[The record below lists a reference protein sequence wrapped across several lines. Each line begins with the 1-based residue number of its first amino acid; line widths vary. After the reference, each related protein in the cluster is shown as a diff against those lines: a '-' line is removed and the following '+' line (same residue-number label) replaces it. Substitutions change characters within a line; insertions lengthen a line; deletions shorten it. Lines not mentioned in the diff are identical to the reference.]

1 MNMQLTGSR
10 PPPEM
15 VLPRRLL
22 HWAETRGSAIA
33 LRQKEY
39 GIWQAHD
46 WAEYARMARHFG
58 LGLVALGL
66 TPGEHVA
73 MLSESRREWVVAQ
86 LGTNLVGGVA
96 VGIYPTESAN
106 EVDYLLTK
114 ADVTIL
120 VCEDQEQFDKA
131 LAIRSNLAKLRSI
144 VVMDPEGIE
153 INEGDV
159 HSFEAVLALG
169 AREEERQPD
178 LIERR
183 VGRLTPEDPALMVFT
198 SGSTGR
204 PKAAVL
210 TYRNINAS
218 GDAVAAAYGIHEG
231 DSVVSYLPLCHVAE
245 QIFTVHLP
253 LSVGYTVNFAE
264 SLRTVQSDMREI
276 GPTLFLG
283 VPRIWEKMHASISI
297 KIMETG
303 PLPRRIFQAALAVLR
318 PLANRPRGQWSLI
331 DRLHYGVWYWLVLR
345 ALLNFIGL
353 RRGRY
358 CFSGAAPIG
367 PELLTFFRTLGVPI
381 RELYGMTETC
391 GVALAQ
397 ISDASPVGTV
407 GVPIAGMEV
416 ALAEDG
422 ELLMRGAQIFSHY
435 YQDDAATHAAKAD
448 GWLHSGDIAERAGD
462 EFRIIDRKKDILITA
477 GGKNISPSEVENA
490 LKSSPYIKEAIAIGD
505 RRSFVSALIQIDAE
519 TVSKWAETKGI
530 TYTTFRSLAEHK
542 VVHDLIAAEVARA
555 NATMPQVQQ
564 VRRFHLL
571 TKELDHDDGEVT
583 ATMKVRRSA
592 IAKMFADE
600 IEGLYDKAERQI
612 A

>member
-1 MNMQLTGSR
+1 
-10 PPPEM
+10 
-15 VLPRRLL
+15 
-22 HWAETRGSAIA
+22 
-33 LRQKEY
+33 
-39 GIWQAHD
+39 
-46 WAEYARMARHFG
+46 
-58 LGLVALGL
+58 
-66 TPGEHVA
+66 
-73 MLSESRREWVVAQ
+73 
-86 LGTNLVGGVA
+86 
-96 VGIYPTESAN
+96 
-106 EVDYLLTK
+106 
-114 ADVTIL
+114 
-120 VCEDQEQFDKA
+120 
-131 LAIRSNLAKLRSI
+131 
-144 VVMDPEGIE
+144 
-153 INEGDV
+153 
-159 HSFEAVLALG
+159 
-169 AREEERQPD
+169 
-178 LIERR
+178 
-183 VGRLTPEDPALMVFT
+183 
-198 SGSTGR
+198 
-204 PKAAVL
+204 
-210 TYRNINAS
+210 
-218 GDAVAAAYGIHEG
+218 
-231 DSVVSYLPLCHVAE
+231 
-245 QIFTVHLP
+245 
-253 LSVGYTVNFAE
+253 
-264 SLRTVQSDMREI
+264 
-276 GPTLFLG
+276 
-283 VPRIWEKMHASISI
+283 MHASIAI

-303 PLPRRIFQAALAVLR
+303 SLSRRIFQAALGVLR
-318 PLANRPRGQWSLI
+318 PLANRPLGRWSLI
-331 DRLHYGVWYWLVLR
+331 DRLHYGVWYWIVVR

-367 PELLTFFRTLGVPI
+367 PELLTFYRTLGVPI

-391 GVALAQ
+391 GIALAQ

-407 GVPIAGMEV
+407 GVPVAGMEV

-448 GWLHSGDIAERAGD
+448 GWLHSGDIAERAGN

-555 NATMPQVQQ
+555 NSTMPQVQQ

-592 IAKMFADE
+592 IAKMFAAE
-600 IEGLYDKAERQI
+600 IEGLYDMAERQI

>member
-1 MNMQLTGSR
+1 M
-10 PPPEM
+10 
-15 VLPRRLL
+15 
-22 HWAETRGSAIA
+22 
-33 LRQKEY
+33 
-39 GIWQAHD
+39 
-46 WAEYARMARHFG
+46 
-58 LGLVALGL
+58 
-66 TPGEHVA
+66 
-73 MLSESRREWVVAQ
+73 
-86 LGTNLVGGVA
+86 
-96 VGIYPTESAN
+96 
-106 EVDYLLTK
+106 
-114 ADVTIL
+114 
-120 VCEDQEQFDKA
+120 
-131 LAIRSNLAKLRSI
+131 
-144 VVMDPEGIE
+144 
-153 INEGDV
+153 
-159 HSFEAVLALG
+159 
-169 AREEERQPD
+169 
-178 LIERR
+178 
-183 VGRLTPEDPALMVFT
+183 
-198 SGSTGR
+198 
-204 PKAAVL
+204 
-210 TYRNINAS
+210 
-218 GDAVAAAYGIHEG
+218 
-231 DSVVSYLPLCHVAE
+231 VSYLPLCHVAE

-264 SLRTVQSDMREI
+264 SLRTVQNDMREI

-283 VPRIWEKMHASISI
+283 VPRIWEKMHASIAI

-303 PLPRRIFQAALAVLR
+303 SLSRRIFQAALGVLR

-331 DRLHYGVWYWLVLR
+331 DRLHYGVWYWIVVR

-367 PELLTFFRTLGVPI
+367 PELLTFYRTLGVPI

-391 GVALAQ
+391 GIALAQ

-407 GVPIAGMEV
+407 GVPVAGMEV

-448 GWLHSGDIAERAGD
+448 GWLHSGDIAERAGN

-555 NATMPQVQQ
+555 NSTMPQVQQ

-592 IAKMFADE
+592 IAKMFAAE
-600 IEGLYDKAERQI
+600 IEGLYDMAERQI